1 MIQIGQPISDEPI
14 FAILNNGKSGAKTL
28 KHELQPKQGKIINF
42 QLYYA
47 GSLSKKYKPADFR
60 RGTIWEPK
68 AQEVTKPLSHAL
80 KLKLYK
86 SLLQFNF
93 STWHIYTLS
102 RHKKIQSFIS
112 PHKQFFRLAWKWNS
126 LKMEEHL
133 TGFPLEV
140 RSSSMCGHVN
150 SSVLRKQLYSTRN
163 QVLSQSPKFLFNL
176 FFFFSFFLGSFCG
189 CGESQNIS

>member
-1 MIQIGQPISDEPI
+1 MIQIGQPMSEGYI

-28 KHELQPKQGKIINF
+28 KHELQPKKGKIINF

-93 STWHIYTLS
+93 STWHIYTLKAQKNTVI
-102 RHKKIQSFIS
+102 HITPQTIL
-112 PHKQFFRLAWKWNS
+112 PVS
-126 LKMEEHL
+126 LKMEEDL
-133 TGFPLEV
+133 KGFPLEV

-150 SSVLRKQLYSTRN
+150 SSVLRKQLSSTRN
-163 QVLSQSPKFLFNL
+163 QILSQCPKFLFYL
-176 FFFFSFFLGSFCG
+176 LVFFFSFFFGSFCG
-189 CGESQNIS
+189 CRESQNIS